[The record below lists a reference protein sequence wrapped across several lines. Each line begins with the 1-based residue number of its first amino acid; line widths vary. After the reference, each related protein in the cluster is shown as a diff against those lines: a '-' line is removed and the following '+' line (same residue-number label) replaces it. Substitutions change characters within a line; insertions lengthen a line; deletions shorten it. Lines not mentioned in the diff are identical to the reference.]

1 MGKSLFDNV
10 QKILSEREKPSG
22 FAKEISPFRR
32 KIFCGNCG
40 VSFRRKRQRNHVYW
54 VCRKHDESAENCPT
68 KQIRESEFRAAFVRL
83 WNKLQ
88 AHYKAVLTPMLKQ
101 LETLYEREKSG
112 DFQLANL
119 RKDIAEI
126 KGQMHFLNVLNSQ
139 GTLDDAFFKSRSREL
154 DRRLLTA

>member
-1 MGKSLFDNV
+1 MEKSFFDNV

-40 VSFRRKRQRNHVYW
+40 VSFRLKRQRNHVYW

-83 WNKLQ
+83 WDKLQ
-88 AHYKAVLTPMLKQ
+88 AYYKAVLTPMLKQ

-112 DFQLANL
+112 NIQLANL
-119 RKDIAEI
+119 RKEIAEI
-126 KGQMHFLNVLNSQ
+126 KGQMHVLNILNSQ
-139 GTLDDAFFKSRSREL
+139 GTLDDAYFKSRSQEL
-154 DRRLLTA
+154 DRKLMTA